1 MSMGSLHD
9 ALMDQIHD
17 LTSAEKQ
24 LLKALPKMAKAAT
37 ASSLRQAFEEHM
49 EVTEG
54 QVERLMQIYQHLEET
69 PKSKLCKAMQGLIE
83 EGKEIIDEKK
93 GSFPA
98 AIDACLIAAAQRVEH
113 YEMSAYGSA
122 RAFAE
127 ALGLKEVAA
136 LLQETLE
143 EESEANE
150 ALNAVAETVNAEAAQ
165 GADEEGEDEVE
176 KEDSEKEDERV
187 ENDES
192 DEAEYR
198 GPKKS
203 SKTKSA
209 R

>member
-9 ALMDQIHD
+9 ALMDQLHD

-37 ASSLRQAFEEHM
+37 APDLRQAIEEHL
-49 EVTEG
+49 EITEG
-54 QVERLMQIYQHLEET
+54 QVERLMQVYQQLEEK
-69 PKSKLCKAMQGLIE
+69 PKSKICKAMQGLIE
-83 EGKEIIDEKK
+83 EGKEVIDAKK
-93 GSFPA
+93 GSLPA

-127 ALGLKEVAA
+127 ALGLEEVAA

-150 ALNAVAETVNAEAAQ
+150 ALNSVAETVNAEAAKA
-165 GADEEGEDEVE
+165 ADEGDEGDVEEEESEDEE
-176 KEDSEKEDERV
+176 P
-187 ENDES
+187 ES
-192 DEAEYR
+192 DEAESR
-198 GPKKS
+198 MSQKSGGKKN
-203 SKTKSA
+203 A